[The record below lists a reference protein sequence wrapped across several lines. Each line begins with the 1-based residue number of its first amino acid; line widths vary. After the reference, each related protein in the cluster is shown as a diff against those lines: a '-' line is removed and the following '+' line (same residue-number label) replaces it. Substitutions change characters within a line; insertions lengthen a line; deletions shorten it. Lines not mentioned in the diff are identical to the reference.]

1 MKTPYIKKTKTNWF
15 DNAVAIILL
24 IIVGLLIVGCA
35 KQQPASETIANSAQE
50 SLNAISATLPKDCKS
65 DPVTAQINAAKTA
78 INATVTA
85 CNNEKDIIKA
95 DKRKYQLLFF
105 ALLIMVLANTARKVL
120 K

>member
-1 MKTPYIKKTKTNWF
+1 MPTPYIKKKKQKWI
-15 DNAVAIILL
+15 DNAIAIIILIMTILL
-24 IIVGLLIVGCA
+24 ITGCA

-50 SLNAISATLPKDCKS
+50 SLNAVTATLPKDCKS
-65 DPVTAQINAAKTA
+65 DAVTAQINAAKTA

-85 CNNEKDIIKA
+85 CNNEKDIINS

-105 ALLIMVLANTARKVL
+105 GLLILILANTARKVL